1 MAITAKAMAVI
12 GILLPLVGLVGPTSE
27 AASKSKSK
35 SKSETV
41 IGDEIL
47 GGASPPPLTQKLL
60 MSCSTEKGRR
70 CGR

>member
-27 AASKSKSK
+27 AASK